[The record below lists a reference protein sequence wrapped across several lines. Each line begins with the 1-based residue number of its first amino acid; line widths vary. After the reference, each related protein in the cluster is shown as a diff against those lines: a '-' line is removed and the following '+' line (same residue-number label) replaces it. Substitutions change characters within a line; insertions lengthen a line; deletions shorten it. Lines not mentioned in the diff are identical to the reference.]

1 MTLIEALLLLPERGE
16 PNIVNREVATALAG
30 SSAKIVQ
37 RRGKLW
43 SLTDDGRRFL
53 AQFRYGRSDTI
64 TEIVVR
70 LVVENGE
77 PLFHLL
83 CDDDILMKVDKTD
96 LQRSLRK
103 LQAAN
108 PGMKVAFDFRPS
120 RRVS

>member
-16 PNIVNREVATALAG
+16 PNIVNREVAAALAG
-30 SSAKIVQ
+30 SSTKIVQ
-37 RRGKLW
+37 RHGKLW
-43 SLTDDGRRFL
+43 SLTDDGQRFL
-53 AQFRYGRSDTI
+53 MQFRPGRSDSI

-70 LVVENGE
+70 LVLENGE

-83 CDDDILMKVDKTD
+83 CDDVILMKVDKTD

-108 PGMKVAFDFRPS
+108 PDMKVAFDFRPS